1 MELNRVLVELGLSL
15 GESKIYLALLRSGT
29 SSVNEI
35 KNIVKLHRPNIYDYL
50 EKLIDKG
57 LVNYITK
64 NNVKHFTAVDPEKLV
79 EYVEE
84 KESLAKHY
92 LSEFRKI
99 QNKPQ
104 EEIKVEVYKGR
115 EGIKTL
121 FNDLIRVRKN
131 YVAFGVDESMWEEKF
146 SILIKQHF
154 KKEKKTKIKARI
166 LTSKIAKIIYKHR
179 NYRFIDHKYFSENS
193 TVIYGDRVCTI
204 IWDPLTVI
212 IITNPKNAETQRKH
226 FELLWISAESKPKK
240 TVKVIE

>member
-1 MELNRVLVELGLSL
+1 MELNQVLVELGLSS

-35 KNIVKLHRPNIYDYL
+35 KNLVKLHRPNIYDYL

-104 EEIKVEVYKGR
+104 EEIKVEVYRGR

-121 FNDLIRVRKN
+121 FNDLIRVGKN

-154 KKEKKTKIKARI
+154 RKEKKAKIKARI
-166 LTSKIAKIIYKHR
+166 LTSKNAKVIYKYG

-193 TVIYGDRVCTI
+193 TVIYGDRVCNI
-204 IWDPLTVI
+204 IWDP
-212 IITNPKNAETQRKH
+212 
-226 FELLWISAESKPKK
+226 
-240 TVKVIE
+240 